1 MSVTDLPA
9 VNATLNSLC
18 TLLLLAGWWFIK
30 HERKTQHIIC
40 MVSALVV
47 SAAFLTCY
55 LVYHYH
61 VGSVKFTAQ
70 GLVRPVYFFIL
81 ITHVLLAFTIV
92 PLVLMTVIPAI
103 RARFDRHRKWAR
115 ITLPL
120 WLYVSIT
127 GVIVYLML
135 YIWFPSA
142 ELGGR
147 EF

>member
-1 MSVTDLPA
+1 MNVTDLPA
-9 VNATLNSLC
+9 VNASLNSLC
-18 TLLLLAGWWFIK
+18 TLLLIAGWRFIK
-30 HERKTQHIIC
+30 HERKAQHIAC

-47 SAAFLTCY
+47 SAAFLACY
-55 LVYHYH
+55 VVYHYH

-70 GLVRPVYFFIL
+70 GIVRPVYFFIL
-81 ITHVLLAFTIV
+81 ITHVILAVAIV
-92 PLVLMTVIPAI
+92 PLVLMTIIPAL

-142 ELGGR
+142 ELTG
-147 EF
+147 